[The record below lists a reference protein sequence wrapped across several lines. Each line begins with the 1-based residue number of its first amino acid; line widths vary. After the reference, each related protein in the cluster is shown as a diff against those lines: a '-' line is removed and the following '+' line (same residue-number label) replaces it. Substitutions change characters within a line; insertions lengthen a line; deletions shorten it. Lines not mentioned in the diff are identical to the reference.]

1 MPPPGENDDD
11 QAEQL
16 ARRLEQNTDFRVL
29 RRLIERAGFAEP
41 DGRALS
47 KGAIV
52 DTETTGL
59 DKASD
64 RIIEFAMIIFEF
76 DPATGQVYRITDI
89 YDELEDPGMP
99 IPPASTAVHGIT
111 DQMVAGKRIDD
122 ARVVALL
129 QDVTLVIAHNA
140 QFDRPFLE
148 ERLPVFA
155 ALPWGCSFQ
164 QINWSDEGM
173 GSAKL
178 EYLAYRLGFFFD
190 AHRAQA
196 DCLALLEIL
205 QRPLP
210 ASGGMALT
218 GLLRRA
224 AAKDY
229 RVYAIKAPFESKDL
243 LKARAYRW
251 DGDKKCWHKTLEGGL
266 MKDELAWL
274 KQNVYSGRSVQ
285 LEFETFDALCRFSS
299 RAGKAF
305 AREI

>member
-1 MPPPGENDDD
+1 MSPSGENDHD

-29 RRLIERAGFAEP
+29 RRLAERTHFAEP
-41 DGRALS
+41 DGRALL

-59 DKASD
+59 DKDAD

-76 DPATGQVYRITDI
+76 DPASGQVFRITDI

-99 IPPASTAVHGIT
+99 IPAASTAVHGIT
-111 DQMVAGKRIDD
+111 DEMVAGKHIDD
-122 ARVVALL
+122 VEVEALL
-129 QDVTLVIAHNA
+129 QDVSLVIAHNA

-148 ERLPVFA
+148 DRLPVFVS
-155 ALPWGCSFQ
+155 LPWGCSFQ
-164 QINWSDEGM
+164 QVNWADEGL

-218 GLLRRA
+218 ALLLRA
-224 AAKDY
+224 AARDY
-229 RVYAIKAPFESKDL
+229 RVYAIKAPFDSKEL

-274 KQNVYSGRSVQ
+274 KQNVYGGRSAQ
-285 LEFETFDALCRFSS
+285 LEFETLDAFCRFSS
-299 RAGKAF
+299 RPGKVF
-305 AREI
+305 PREI